1 MNDNVITTIVIY
13 CLGEHSALVRMDH
26 VISMEQSPL
35 KKFERTN
42 AGEPSRGHDQ
52 SVNLN
57 EVIQNQSVT
66 VNEEVSINRALQCKL
81 S

>member
-1 MNDNVITTIVIY
+1 M
-13 CLGEHSALVRMDH
+13 EQSAIVRMDH
-26 VISMEQSPL
+26 VISMEQSAS

-42 AGEPSRGHDQ
+42 AGEPSSGHDQ

-66 VNEEVSINRALQCKL
+66 VNKEVN
-81 S
+81 